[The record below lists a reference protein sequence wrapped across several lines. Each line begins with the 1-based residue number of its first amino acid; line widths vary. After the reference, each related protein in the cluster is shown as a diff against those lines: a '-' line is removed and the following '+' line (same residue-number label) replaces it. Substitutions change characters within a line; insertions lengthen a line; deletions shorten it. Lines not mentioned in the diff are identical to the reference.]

1 MAVALELGAYAKM
14 VVHAVKHKYRPV
26 CGVLLGNDGS
36 GGTVVKDCVPLFHN
50 YPVGPMLELAMMQ
63 IDEFCK
69 ESKSTMV
76 GCYWANERL
85 NDTEVPQVARRLG
98 SQIAKYYKNASI
110 ILINNEFLLR
120 DLALSASCPQSK
132 GEVSVS
138 LNSDRRD
145 QEAVIRRVAKLVG
158 STDIVDFDDHLANVN
173 KDWLHQDVQLGGEIK
188 SGKDQKCLSA
198 KSADGTLIAELSGGR
213 LILRDGDSGA
223 VLHTEELG
231 GSLGATGLDFSVE
244 KPVVCIKTADGSQV
258 TFDLDTKSVCT

>member
-69 ESKSTMV
+69 ESKSTM
-76 GCYWANERL
+76 
-85 NDTEVPQVARRLG
+85 
-98 SQIAKYYKNASI
+98 
-110 ILINNEFLLR
+110 
-120 DLALSASCPQSK
+120 SK

-244 KPVVCIKTADGSQV
+244 KPVVCIKTADGSQ
-258 TFDLDTKSVCT
+258 